1 MNDREYYDRLASAYL
16 RGRAE
21 RMSQEGPEIRAE
33 GEKQEEKL
41 YYFKRSPEKLPRV
54 RMALGFLRSVWP
66 ESLLDVGSGRGAFL
80 FPFLEE
86 FPGTEVTAIDL
97 LPRRVELLQDLVH
110 RVGEREGLHTVEG
123 DRDLN
128 GQAPL
133 PPGLEQVGL
142 GDGGN
147 VRGLHDGLDA
157 VLDSSLVHLGLHDGL
172 VGIVRHLRPPR
183 CAGRTGT

>member
-66 ESLLDVGSGRGAFL
+66 ESLLDVGSGLRLAGKPA
-80 FPFLEE
+80 
-86 FPGTEVTAIDL
+86 GC
-97 LPRRVELLQDLVH
+97 
-110 RVGEREGLHTVEG
+110 GER
-123 DRDLN
+123 
-128 GQAPL
+128 
-133 PPGLEQVGL
+133 
-142 GDGGN
+142 
-147 VRGLHDGLDA
+147 
-157 VLDSSLVHLGLHDGL
+157 
-172 VGIVRHLRPPR
+172 
-183 CAGRTGT
+183 AGRLSLPVSGGVPRD

>member
-66 ESLLDVGSGRGAFL
+66 EACWMWGAGGAPFSSVSGGV
-80 FPFLEE
+80 PW
-86 FPGTEVTAIDL
+86 
-97 LPRRVELLQDLVH
+97 
-110 RVGEREGLHTVEG
+110 GL
-123 DRDLN
+123 R
-128 GQAPL
+128 
-133 PPGLEQVGL
+133 
-142 GDGGN
+142 
-147 VRGLHDGLDA
+147 
-157 VLDSSLVHLGLHDGL
+157 
-172 VGIVRHLRPPR
+172 
-183 CAGRTGT
+183 

>member
-86 FPGTEVTAIDL
+86 FPGTKVTAIDL
-97 LPRRVELLQDLVH
+97 LPRRVELLQDLS
-110 RVGEREGLHTVEG
+110 RGGIWSWRKNATGPIRPFLFPRRESFCSRAGGIISPEG
-123 DRDLN
+123 T
-128 GQAPL
+128 
-133 PPGLEQVGL
+133 E
-142 GDGGN
+142 
-147 VRGLHDGLDA
+147 
-157 VLDSSLVHLGLHDGL
+157 S
-172 VGIVRHLRPPR
+172 GITR
-183 CAGRTGT
+183 

>member
-86 FPGTEVTAIDL
+86 FPGTKVTAIDL
-97 LPRRVELLQDLVH
+97 LPRRVELLQDLS
-110 RVGEREGLHTVEG
+110 RGGIWSWRKNATGQIRPFLFPRRESFCSRAGGIISPEG
-123 DRDLN
+123 T
-128 GQAPL
+128 
-133 PPGLEQVGL
+133 E
-142 GDGGN
+142 
-147 VRGLHDGLDA
+147 
-157 VLDSSLVHLGLHDGL
+157 S
-172 VGIVRHLRPPR
+172 GITR
-183 CAGRTGT
+183 

>member
-66 ESLLDVGSGRGAFL
+66 ESLLDVGSGRRSQSCWQMSLAAC
-80 FPFLEE
+80 
-86 FPGTEVTAIDL
+86 TARKA
-97 LPRRVELLQDLVH
+97 LPRPTR
-110 RVGEREGLHTVEG
+110 
-123 DRDLN
+123 
-128 GQAPL
+128 
-133 PPGLEQVGL
+133 
-142 GDGGN
+142 
-147 VRGLHDGLDA
+147 RGL
-157 VLDSSLVHLGLHDGL
+157 
-172 VGIVRHLRPPR
+172 I
-183 CAGRTGT
+183 

>member
-86 FPGTEVTAIDL
+86 FPGT
-97 LPRRVELLQDLVH
+97 
-110 RVGEREGLHTVEG
+110 
-123 DRDLN
+123 
-128 GQAPL
+128 
-133 PPGLEQVGL
+133 
-142 GDGGN
+142 
-147 VRGLHDGLDA
+147 
-157 VLDSSLVHLGLHDGL
+157 
-172 VGIVRHLRPPR
+172 RP
-183 CAGRTGT
+183 A

>member
-1 MNDREYYDRLASAYL
+1 MNDREYYERLTAAYL

-21 RMSQEGPEIRAE
+21 RMRQEEPEIRAE

-86 FPGTEVTAIDL
+86 FPGEPVYHV
-97 LPRRVELLQDLVH
+97 RRMDV
-110 RVGEREGLHTVEG
+110 REAFCVL
-123 DRDLN
+123 RRP
-128 GQAPL
+128 APL
-133 PPGLEQVGL
+133 F
-142 GDGGN
+142 
-147 VRGLHDGLDA
+147 
-157 VLDSSLVHLGLHDGL
+157 S
-172 VGIVRHLRPPR
+172 GI
-183 CAGRTGT
+183 